1 MSEATIEE
9 VRQELKGLREDLH
22 RILGTRLNRDQFAE
36 RLRVSSRTLYSRI
49 ENGSVPHPGPDGR
62 WLLAD
67 IMEWER
73 RR

>member
-22 RILGTRLNRDQFAE
+22 RILGTRINRDQFAE
-36 RLRVSSRTLYSRI
+36 RLKVSSRTLYSRI
-49 ENGSVPHPGPDGR
+49 GNGTVPHPDPDGK

-73 RR
+73 GR